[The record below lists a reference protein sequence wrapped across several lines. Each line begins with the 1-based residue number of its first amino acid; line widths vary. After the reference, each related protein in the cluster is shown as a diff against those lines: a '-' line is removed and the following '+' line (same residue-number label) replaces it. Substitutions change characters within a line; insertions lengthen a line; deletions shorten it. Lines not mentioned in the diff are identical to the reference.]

1 MNGGCS
7 HSAAVTG
14 PDAPRMLA
22 PIINEKAG
30 MLTQMLRPY
39 MDLMTWDVRPS
50 YELDRQ
56 QVMETIRQAQQ
67 QQA

>member
-1 MNGGCS
+1 
-7 HSAAVTG
+7 
-14 PDAPRMLA
+14 
-22 PIINEKAG
+22 

-50 YELDRQ
+50 YERDRQ